1 MSTPG
6 IFHLRGNTRRL
17 MAQAGLSS
25 GAVQMSTIAGMP
37 QASDYTL
44 TNFGPSVAFVG
55 WGPDADTAID
65 NAREPTTATPRFCV
79 VLYPGQRS
87 IEARHGAF
95 FAASTASGS
104 ADILVSPGHGLVDGF
119 GAGNIA
125 GDLSDS
131 AALLALLSHGRG
143 EQNELLRGTLIE
155 LRVITNFLK
164 QGLNVAED
172 PDAARSDEAPRI
184 N

>member
-1 MSTPG
+1 MSTLG
-6 IFHLRGNTRRL
+6 IFALRGNTRRFT
-17 MAQAGLSS
+17 AQSGIAA
-25 GAVQMSTIAGMP
+25 GAVQMSVITGMP

-44 TNFGPSVAFVG
+44 TNFGPSVAFIG

-65 NAREPTTATPRFCV
+65 NAREPTTATSRFCV

-87 IEARHGAF
+87 VEAKHGAF
-95 FAASTASGS
+95 FAASTVSGN
-104 ADILVSPGHGLVDGF
+104 ADILISPGHGLVDGF
-119 GAGNIA
+119 GAGNVS

-131 AALLALLSHGRG
+131 AALLALLSHERG
-143 EQNELLRGTLIE
+143 EQSELLRGTLIE

>member
-6 IFHLRGNTRRL
+6 IFQLRGNTRRL
-17 MAQAGLSS
+17 TARPGLSS

-44 TNFGPSVAFVG
+44 TNFGPGVAFVG

-65 NAREPTTATPRFCV
+65 NAREPTAATPRFCV
-79 VLYPGQRS
+79 VVYPGQRT
-87 IEARHGAF
+87 IEAKHGAF
-95 FAASTASGS
+95 FAASTVSGV
-104 ADILVSPGHGLVDGF
+104 AEILVSPGHGLVDGF
-119 GAGNIA
+119 GAGNVA
-125 GDLSDS
+125 SDQSDS
-131 AALLALLSHGRG
+131 AALLALLLYERG
-143 EQNELLRGTLIE
+143 EQNETLKDALIE

-172 PDAARSDEAPRI
+172 PDVARSDEAATI

>member
-6 IFHLRGNTRRL
+6 LFQLRGNTRRL
-17 MAQAGLSS
+17 TARPGLSS
-25 GAVQMSTIAGMP
+25 GAVQMSTITGMP

-55 WGPDADTAID
+55 WGPDGDTAVD
-65 NAREPTTATPRFCV
+65 NAREPTGATPRFCV
-79 VLYPGQRS
+79 VLYPGQRT
-87 IEARHGAF
+87 IEAKHAAF
-95 FAASTASGS
+95 FAASTASGT
-104 ADILVSPGHGLVDGF
+104 AEIFISPGHGLVDGF
-119 GAGNIA
+119 GAGNIT
-125 GDLSDS
+125 GDQSDS
-131 AALLALLSHGRG
+131 AALLELLYEQRG
-143 EQNELLRGTLIE
+143 AHNELLKNTLIE

-172 PDAARSDEAPRI
+172 PNAARGDEAASI